1 MCNNFLPDSTFD
13 PGPPDEISAQL
24 TISISGV
31 NPAAGQLTSVP
42 IQAIVGLAR
51 LHVPRALQVSG
62 KIKLIREHL
71 IERFSP
77 QSVDTCRRGSV
88 PFPLQAFFLG
98 GQGFNHTQ
106 YIIRFSLN
114 PPFILSAN
122 VPLLIF

>member
-24 TISISGV
+24 MISISGV

-77 QSVDTCRRGSV
+77 QSVGGVLSPSPCRH
-88 PFPLQAFFLG
+88 FFLR

-106 YIIRFSLN
+106 YIIRFSLH
-114 PPFILSAN
+114 PPFFLSAN